1 MNISLV
7 GMMGS
12 GKTTIGELL
21 ANELSFDFVDTDS
34 EIVKLANK
42 SINDI
47 FSQQGESSFR
57 EIETSVLEKIISND
71 NQVISTG
78 GGIIKSDKNI
88 SLLLSNSIVVYLY
101 ADCITLYERVK
112 NDTQR
117 PLLKVD
123 NLQEK
128 VKSLIF
134 PIGYDKMRINHGIWD
149 ASSFTKSKGGT
160 KMKNA
165 KMILDKDYQ
174 ISRIDPCIYGSFIEH
189 LGRAVYGG
197 IYEPT
202 HPTADDQ
209 G

>member
-128 VKSLIF
+128 VKSLLLEREEKYKKAHIVIDTVDKNSIDIVNEI
-134 PIGYDKMRINHGIWD
+134 IGKL
-149 ASSFTKSKGGT
+149 
-160 KMKNA
+160 NA
-165 KMILDKDYQ
+165 
-174 ISRIDPCIYGSFIEH
+174 
-189 LGRAVYGG
+189 
-197 IYEPT
+197 
-202 HPTADDQ
+202 
-209 G
+209 